1 MLARPVI
8 LAAGLALMLMTP
20 ATAEEPAPGVTANL
34 IKLGN
39 TAPYSGPAS
48 AYGTIAK
55 SAIAYFDM
63 VNEKGGIHGRKV
75 EIISLDD
82 AFSPPKTVEQTRK
95 LVESEEVL
103 AIFLPIGTPTS
114 SATQAYLNN
123 KKVPQLFVSSGA
135 SKWNQPQKFP
145 WTVGW
150 NVDYSTEGRIYAK
163 YILASVKDPK
173 IAILYQNDDYGK
185 EILSGLKEGLGER
198 AKDIEVAS
206 YELTEPTIDSQVA
219 KLKSSGAN
227 VFISATTPR
236 FAAQSIRAVDALA
249 WKPLFILT
257 SVVNSVDPVLTSA
270 GLDKALGIISTSYV
284 KQPSDPRWR
293 DSPDFKIWSVFM
305 DKYYSS
311 GAKNDWLNPYGY
323 GMAFAMH
330 QALEKAGPNLTRES
344 LMAAIE
350 SIRNMEVP
358 MLLPG
363 ITATVSKDDH
373 GPVKALQ
380 MMRFDGKSW
389 EMIGDMISAR

>member
-1 MLARPVI
+1 MSARLGMLATGI
-8 LAAGLALMLMTP
+8 ALMLVTP
-20 ATAEEPAPGVTANL
+20 VAAEEPGVSANL

-55 SAIAYFDM
+55 SALAYFEM
-63 VNEKGGIHGRKV
+63 VNAKGGIHGRKV

-114 SATQAYLNN
+114 SATQTYLNN

-163 YILASVKDPK
+163 YILATVKDPK

-185 EILSGLKEGLGER
+185 ELLAGLKEGLGDR
-198 AKDIEVAS
+198 AKDIEAAS
-206 YELTEPTIDSQVA
+206 YELTEPTIDSAVS

-236 FAAQSIRAVDALA
+236 FAAQSIRAVDALG

-257 SVVNSVDPVLTSA
+257 SVVNSVDPVLTSV
-270 GLDKALGIISTSYV
+270 GLEKAVGIISTSYV

-293 DSPDFKIWSVFM
+293 DAADFKAWSAFM
-305 DKYYSS
+305 DKYYPS
-311 GAKNDWLNPYGY
+311 GAKSDWLNPYGY
-323 GMAFAMH
+323 GMAYALH
-330 QALEKAGPNLTRES
+330 QALERAGPNLSRAS

-350 SIRNMEVP
+350 SIKDMEVP

-363 ITATVSKDDH
+363 ITVAISKDDH
-373 GPVKALQ
+373 GPIKGLQ
-380 MMRFDGKSW
+380 MMRFDGSSW
-389 EMIGDMISAR
+389 QLIGDMISAR